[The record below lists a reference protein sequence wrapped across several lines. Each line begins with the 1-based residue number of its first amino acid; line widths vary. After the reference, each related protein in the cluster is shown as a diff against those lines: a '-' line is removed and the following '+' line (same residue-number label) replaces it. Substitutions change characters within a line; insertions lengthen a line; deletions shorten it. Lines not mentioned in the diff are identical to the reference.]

1 MQLTQQETNKVK
13 ERDEQHTV
21 ELREWRGEIA
31 KRKQVQLLATPLFP
45 SPDTSH
51 FCRSLKKNSVLVGK
65 SKNNSIPLIAPFP
78 SSCVRPCLSLGAR
91 GRETGL

>member
-31 KRKQVQLLATPLFP
+31 KRKQVT
-45 SPDTSH
+45 SPTTHLHGVDHSQS
-51 FCRSLKKNSVLVGK
+51 CRALRKNFEPAETNK
-65 SKNNSIPLIAPFP
+65 SNFILWIVPFQ
-78 SSCVRPCLSLGAR
+78 SSFVHPCLSLGPKAR
-91 GRETGL
+91 RETGQ